1 MFALYD
7 VTKKI
12 QPNLIFFVTSFLLLQ
27 TINKIYFNLNFQYNF
42 YTKYFYNLNLI
53 KSNPHCYHCLLQ
65 STDIKQK
72 SRTSVIETADYPMN
86 LRSHSTGT

>member
-1 MFALYD
+1 MAKCLRYIMSQ
-7 VTKKI
+7 KKI
-12 QPNLIFFVTSFLLLQ
+12 QPNLIFLIQ